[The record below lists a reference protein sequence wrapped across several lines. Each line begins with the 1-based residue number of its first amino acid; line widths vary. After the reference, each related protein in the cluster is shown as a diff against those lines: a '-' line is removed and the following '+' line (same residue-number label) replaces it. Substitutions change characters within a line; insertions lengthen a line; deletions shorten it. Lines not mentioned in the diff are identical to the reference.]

1 MFLKTYL
8 RIPSYRD
15 GFPPGYWS
23 ALRSRIQPCEVKMP
37 DVPDNNLLLTGEG
50 YVTQPAELD
59 NCDCFEP
66 FISQVSVSPVP
77 KPAPKLKPLS
87 LMPVIDREIGRA
99 SCRERVQIS

>member
-1 MFLKTYL
+1 
-8 RIPSYRD
+8 
-15 GFPPGYWS
+15 
-23 ALRSRIQPCEVKMP
+23 MP

-87 LMPVIDREIGRA
+87 LMPVIVA
-99 SCRERVQIS
+99 